1 MNARPSTPG
10 RSAPPRPPTRGWSKK
25 RRMLSLFRPASVWAA
40 AMVVLT
46 LSFSTPATA
55 LAQGSGSPNPAT
67 GNPLSPGLP
76 QSQTPTPTAPAT
88 TTPATPTP
96 SAPVVTNPSSSSSS
110 GGGLNGTET
119 VVIALGAIVVL
130 GGISFF
136 IWRDARR
143 RAPMRHRTAAAT
155 AGAGGR
161 SRSGSKPAPKP
172 RKLSPA
178 ERRRRKRGRAR

>member
-1 MNARPSTPG
+1 MNVRPLV
-10 RSAPPRPPTRGWSKK
+10 RPPSTRGWS
-25 RRMLSLFRPASVWAA
+25 REWTYRPLSRPASLWAA
-40 AMVVLT
+40 AMVVFG
-46 LSFSTPATA
+46 LSLGTPAIA

-88 TTPATPTP
+88 TTPAAPSP
-96 SAPVVTNPSSSSSS
+96 SAPVVTNPSTSSSS
-110 GGGLNGTET
+110 GGGFTGTDA
-119 VVIALGAIVVL
+119 VVIALGAMAVL

-143 RAPMRHRTAAAT
+143 RAPLRHRTAAAT

-161 SRSGSKPAPKP
+161 SRSGSKPTPKQ